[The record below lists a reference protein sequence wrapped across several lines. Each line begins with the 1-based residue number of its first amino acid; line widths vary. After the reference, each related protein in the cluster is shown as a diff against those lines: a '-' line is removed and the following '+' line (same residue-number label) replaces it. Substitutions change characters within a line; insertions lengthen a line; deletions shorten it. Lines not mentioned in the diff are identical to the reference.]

1 MNEHC
6 FEIKTEKLILQ
17 LPKNL
22 LYYENKVVILSTTEA
37 KLLALFMINENEP
50 LSIKEINI
58 WLYEE
63 DLVKHRFSLRVN
75 IHYVR
80 EKIKKICSKEFI
92 SRCKNK
98 TYTFMQNAR

>member
-1 MNEHC
+1 MNEPY
-6 FEIKTEKLILQ
+6 FELKAEKLILQ
-17 LPKNL
+17 LPKNSL
-22 LYYENKVVILSTTEA
+22 HYENKMVILSYTEA
-37 KLLALFMINENEP
+37 KLLALFMVNENEP

-63 DLVKHRFSLRVN
+63 DLVKHRFALRVN

-80 EKIKKICSKEFI
+80 EKIKKICSNEFI
-92 SRCKNK
+92 SRCKGK